1 MEDDGFPRGLSEA
14 DLEQSLTTL
23 KAMAA
28 EVHATCTQ
36 LRTLPGSS
44 DRSCAVLRVH
54 RICRN
59 EVSYVDLRIA
69 GEPPFVQTLCTGGAG
84 KAVLDTRACEIIIG
98 LDRAQG
104 GAFHVGCQGSICKS
118 VPQPRKNQSAGLGM
132 LKGLRCWYWVFCARN
147 CSVRCQDRQDQ
158 ATLHT

>member
-1 MEDDGFPRGLSEA
+1 MEDDGFPRGLTEA

-44 DRSCAVLRVH
+44 GRSCAVLRVH

-69 GEPPFVQTLCTGGAG
+69 GGYPVCYQF
-84 KAVLDTRACEIIIG
+84 
-98 LDRAQG
+98 
-104 GAFHVGCQGSICKS
+104 
-118 VPQPRKNQSAGLGM
+118 M
-132 LKGLRCWYWVFCARN
+132 LLSPGRSMSKCIAPDSFTKVRLSLLRFPVA
-147 CSVRCQDRQDQ
+147 
-158 ATLHT
+158 